1 LKGRWKRRPS
11 SLEERRSR
19 ETEKENDSKKSS
31 FPMVSSQTS
40 FFFFFLSVDFYI
52 GEICYRNRDRYRK
65 REMERKKLQEMWWVY
80 FHGKH
85 MKKCYKITSLDCFV
99 GVFSIRYELIM

>member
-11 SLEERRSR
+11 SLEERRRR

-31 FPMVSSQTS
+31 FPMVSSQT
-40 FFFFFLSVDFYI
+40 FFLSMDFYI
-52 GEICYRNRDRYRK
+52 GEICYRDRDRYRE